1 MEEVARKI
9 QKGITLSVKDLQ
21 IWAEYNYLILPDEEQ
36 QIIQNFIWRKS
47 RVNTFIAVCYPVLGF
62 GAFAVNKFAWNIT
75 FVPNTVICLGLFGL
89 TYKAFNYGINKDR
102 FEAYTRMYNNYKDEV
117 QDSKYRGLKL
127 YGGRYA
133 SQVKERQY
141 TSSVLDDMRVIL
153 NKNK

>member
-1 MEEVARKI
+1 MLSSIRI
-9 QKGITLSVKDLQ
+9 WGI
-21 IWAEYNYLILPDEEQ
+21 NRYLIIFVQVSL
-36 QIIQNFIWRKS
+36 N
-47 RVNTFIAVCYPVLGF
+47 